1 VPTVWKNSVSRPTSR
16 KHVFSVGKD
25 GVEVLVRL
33 RTGKSVKCSMTDA
46 GRVSIP
52 SECYYGTIRK
62 PDGTSYVAK
71 LATDRTASATMLADM
86 QRKEDRI
93 HTGHEQPESESKEDL
108 PGLVERFHRERVAE
122 GLSPAH
128 LLSTRRFLSEAF
140 KALELETLADV
151 RRLTSGKISDW
162 ILGLSLAPH
171 TKRHLSSGLR
181 SFLRWLKDQR
191 LLNEVARFPRIQGET
206 VQKRR
211 VFTRDEVDRLEK
223 AAPWPRGLLYAL
235 AYATIARQ
243 GALLS
248 LVAGDLYLNDPKGP
262 TISLR
267 PETAK
272 TGQGQRVPIPKRLV
286 APLRKLAKERP
297 NGPLF
302 HGIAVQFKGD
312 YAFDKDLKKAKI
324 PKKTTEGVA
333 VFHGLRHSGTT
344 AMVVAGISLEV
355 IRKMGGWKS
364 LEMLARHYA
373 HVQPTDAR
381 AAIAA
386 CFE

>member
-1 VPTVWKNSVSRPTSR
+1 MGKN
-16 KHVFSVGKD
+16 

-71 LATDRTASATMLADM
+71 LATDKTASATMLADM
-86 QRKEDRI
+86 QRKEDRVF
-93 HTGHEQPESESKEDL
+93 TGHEQPESESKEDL
-108 PGLVERFHRERVAE
+108 PELVERFHRERVAE

-162 ILGLSLAPH
+162 LIGLPLAPH
-171 TKRHLSSGLR
+171 TKRHTASGLR
-181 SFLRWLKDQR
+181 SFLRWLKDQKQ
-191 LLNEVARFPRIQGET
+191 LPEVPRFPRIQGET

-211 VFTRDEVDRLEK
+211 VFTRDEVNRLEK
-223 AAPWPRGLLYAL
+223 HSPWPRGLLYAL

-248 LVAGDLYLNDPKGP
+248 LTAADLHLGDREGP
-262 TISLR
+262 SISLR
-267 PETAK
+267 PEAAK
-272 TGQGQRVPIPKRLV
+272 TGQGQRVPIPQRLV

-297 NGPLF
+297 DGPLF
-302 HGIAVQFKGD
+302 RGIAVQLKGD
-312 YAFDKDLKKAKI
+312 YAFDKDLESAGIEKQ
-324 PKKTTEGVA
+324 TRDGVA

-344 AMVVAGISLEV
+344 AMILAGISLEIV
-355 IRKMGGWKS
+355 RRMGGWKS
-364 LEMLARHYA
+364 LEMLAKHYA

-381 AAIAA
+381 AAITA
-386 CFE
+386 CFR